1 MPPLSVLIK
10 PASSSCNMRC
20 KYCFYADVA
29 KHRALKN
36 AGVMQ
41 EETQENLIKK
51 AFAYADGYIT
61 FAFQGGEPTLA
72 GLDYFRRHIEL
83 CKKYAKSGVEVYHSL
98 QTNGYVIDEEWA
110 KFFAENRFLV
120 GISLDGPK
128 DVHDGYRKDIS
139 GEGTFNRVRN
149 AVNLFNRYHVEYNML
164 CVVTRQTAQNANKV
178 LNFFINGGFSY
189 LQFIPCLND
198 FEGDGGDWSLSAE
211 EYGEFLIKSFN
222 KFYACHLKK
231 KFLSIRNFDNY
242 ISMLAGYPP
251 ESCGMS
257 GVCTAYFVVEGN
269 GNVYP
274 CDFYVLDRYLG
285 GNVNEDSFSKI
296 RESENFRRFVKESL
310 PVDTECKACRWYA
323 LCRGGCRRY
332 REPFENGVPRLNIL
346 CKSYKMFFESCYK
359 DLEKM
364 TKDVLER
371 EKA

>member
-1 MPPLSVLIK
+1 
-10 PASSSCNMRC
+10 
-20 KYCFYADVA
+20 
-29 KHRALKN
+29 
-36 AGVMQ
+36 
-41 EETQENLIKK
+41 
-51 AFAYADGYIT
+51 
-61 FAFQGGEPTLA
+61 
-72 GLDYFRRHIEL
+72 
-83 CKKYAKSGVEVYHSL
+83 
-98 QTNGYVIDEEWA
+98 
-110 KFFAENRFLV
+110 
-120 GISLDGPK
+120 
-128 DVHDGYRKDIS
+128 
-139 GEGTFNRVRN
+139 
-149 AVNLFNRYHVEYNML
+149 
-164 CVVTRQTAQNANKV
+164 
-178 LNFFINGGFSY
+178 
-189 LQFIPCLND
+189 
-198 FEGDGGDWSLSAE
+198 
-211 EYGEFLIKSFN
+211 
-222 KFYACHLKK
+222 
-231 KFLSIRNFDNY
+231 
-242 ISMLAGYPP
+242 MLAGYPP